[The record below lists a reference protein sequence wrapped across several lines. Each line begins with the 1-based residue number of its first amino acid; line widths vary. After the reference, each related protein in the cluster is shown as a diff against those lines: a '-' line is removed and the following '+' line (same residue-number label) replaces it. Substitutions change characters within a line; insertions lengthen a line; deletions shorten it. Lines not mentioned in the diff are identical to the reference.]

1 MDIDD
6 RIDLLEYKLDRI
18 LEILE
23 KNTEDC
29 KKMSSHIDFIETIY
43 ENVKNPLDYICD
55 KVKVIS
61 GNSSTSSSAGSIE
74 DTKKN

>member
-1 MDIDD
+1 MDIDE

-55 KVKVIS
+55 KVKVLS
-61 GNSSTSSSAGSIE
+61 GSSTSSSVDSIE

>member
-1 MDIDD
+1 MDISV
-6 RIDLLEYKLDRI
+6 RIENIEKKLDRL

-43 ENVKNPLDYICD
+43 ENVKNPLGYICE
-55 KVKVIS
+55 KVKSIS
-61 GNSSTSSSAGSIE
+61 GNANHSI
-74 DTKKN
+74 TL

>member
-29 KKMSSHIDFIETIY
+29 KKMSSHIDFIEKTY
-43 ENVKNPLDYICD
+43 ENVKNPLNYICD
-55 KVKVIS
+55 KVKVL
-61 GNSSTSSSAGSIE
+61 SSLNALSSS
-74 DTKKN
+74 

>member
-6 RIDLLEYKLDRI
+6 RLDLLEYKLDRI

-29 KKMSSHIDFIETIY
+29 KKMSSHIDFIEKTY
-43 ENVKNPLDYICD
+43 ETVKNPLNYICD
-55 KVKVIS
+55 KVKVLS
-61 GNSSTSSSAGSIE
+61 GNSYASSSVDSIE

>member
-1 MDIDD
+1 MDIDS
-6 RIDLLEYKLDRI
+6 RIDLLENKLDRI

-43 ENVKNPLDYICD
+43 ENVKNPLYYICD

-61 GNSSTSSSAGSIE
+61 GSSVGSIE